1 MIEDFHP
8 TRWTEWKMAEEKIS
22 FDLYHPHPLLIVI
35 SGPTAVGKDAVIKL
49 MFARRFPIHFVVTAT
64 NRPRR
69 PEEVD
74 GVDYNFVSTGRFE
87 EMIANNELI
96 EYSWVYNAYK
106 GIPRKQVV
114 EAFASGKDVILR
126 IDTQGAQKIRRLF
139 PDSVQIFLIPRTEEE
154 LKERIR
160 KRGTE
165 NEAEIQGR
173 LAMAKEEL
181 KCISSFD
188 YLVVNENDYLER
200 TISAIEAIIDAEHH
214 RVHQRKIDL

>member
-1 MIEDFHP
+1 
-8 TRWTEWKMAEEKIS
+8 MAEEKIS

-49 MFARRFPIHFVVTAT
+49 MFERKFPIHFVVTAT

-69 PEEVD
+69 PTEIE
-74 GVDYNFVSTGRFE
+74 GVDYFFVSTDRFQ

-106 GIPRKQVV
+106 GIPRNQVV

-126 IDTQGAQKIRRLF
+126 IDTQGAQKIRKIY
-139 PDSVQIFLIPRTEEE
+139 PESVQIFLLPRTEEE
-154 LKERIR
+154 LKERIK

-165 NEAEIQGR
+165 DERQMEER
-173 LAMAKEEL
+173 LATARQEL
-181 KCISSFD
+181 KCISDFD
-188 YLVVNENDYLER
+188 YIVVNENDHLDR
-200 TISAIEAIIDAEHH
+200 TIQTIESIIDAEHH
-214 RVHQRKIDL
+214 RVHQRKINL

>member
-1 MIEDFHP
+1 
-8 TRWTEWKMAEEKIS
+8 MAEEKIS
-22 FDLYHPHPLLIVI
+22 FDLYHPHPLMIVI

-49 MFARRFPIHFVVTAT
+49 MFERKFPIHFVVTAT

-69 PEEVD
+69 PAEIE
-74 GVDYNFVSTGRFE
+74 GVDYFFVTTERFQ

-106 GIPRKQVV
+106 GIPRNQVV

-126 IDTQGAQKIRRLF
+126 IDTQGAQKIRKIF
-139 PDSVQIFLIPRTEEE
+139 PESVQIFLIPRNEEE
-154 LKERIR
+154 LKERIK

-165 NEAEIQGR
+165 DQKQIEER
-173 LAMAKEEL
+173 LATAREEL
-181 KCISSFD
+181 KCIGSFD
-188 YLVVNENDYLER
+188 YIVVNENEALNR
-200 TISAIEAIIDAEHH
+200 TIATIESIIEAEHH